1 MTTEKETLQDQKY
14 FLLSRHNTNT
24 QNDKTNKKSL
34 LQQNQTE
41 KSFFAVYE
49 NKWLQMEDRKIDPQ
63 EQEREW
69 ECKREKE
76 SMSDHIE

>member
-41 KSFFAVYE
+41 KSFCAVYE

-63 EQEREW
+63 EQERERMRMQ
-69 ECKREKE
+69 ERERVDE
-76 SMSDHIE
+76 RSH